1 MQTYENIPLDR
12 SMYAAASKSFSRILE
27 EMDPT
32 AHYQGTELGS
42 LDAYQRQVTRVD
54 IKVSGENSDTVDKF
68 FADPAGAALF
78 PEYIVRAVRQGMD
91 EGNILSSI
99 VATKTVIDTMDYRG
113 VTSENEGNSA
123 KEVGEGAQIPQTV
136 LRLKDNLIRLVKRG
150 RMLVS
155 SYEAVRHQKLDL
167 FTIALRQMG
176 STMARAQ
183 LADAIGVLMDGDGNK
198 NPAKTL
204 ETAAADT
211 VTYTDLVNL
220 WKEFEE
226 YQMNTLLVS
235 PDVMAKLLVLDE
247 FKDTG
252 AGDLFNATGMLRTPM
267 GAMLYKTSCVPEDP
281 IIAFDRRYALEMV
294 CASQVQID
302 YDKVMD
308 RQLDRAAITAIV
320 GFGKLFPDAV
330 RVMTVKKGS

>member
-42 LDAYQRQVTRVD
+42 LDAYQRQLKRFD

-136 LRLKDNLIRLVKRG
+136 LKLKDNLIRLVKRG

-267 GAMLYKTSCVPEDP
+267 GAMLYKTSCVPEDT

-308 RQLDRAAITAIV
+308 RQLDRAAVTAIV